1 MKRFASLQRD
11 PWIVLAPNY
20 LYRTPD
26 ITERRLDFGGIF
38 FVGLRELPI
47 EASSSLLG
55 KPRLDKFLEI
65 SGRDVIYDR
74 PLDVCFHDRSVDM
87 RRQAQKGIHMATDMI

>member
-11 PWIVLAPNY
+11 PWIVLAPDY

-26 ITERRLDFGGIF
+26 IPERRLDFGGIF

-47 EASSSLLG
+47 EASSASHGSTSFSKSPESMSFAIAPLIYASTTALWICG
-55 KPRLDKFLEI
+55 GRPRKA
-65 SGRDVIYDR
+65 STWR
-74 PLDVCFHDRSVDM
+74 P
-87 RRQAQKGIHMATDMI
+87 T

>member
-11 PWIVLAPNY
+11 PWIVLAPDY
-20 LYRTPD
+20 RYRTPN
-26 ITERRLDFGGIF
+26 IPERRLDFGGIF

-55 KPRLDKFLEI
+55 KPRLDKLPEI
-65 SGRDVIYDR
+65 SGIDVIYDR
-74 PLDVCFHDRSVDM
+74 PL
-87 RRQAQKGIHMATDMI
+87 I